1 MIKDQYDARRYLDN
15 ILDLDA
21 NYVPTLPNQIYL
33 LSIFDR
39 SLIGEL
45 VKNEPLE
52 IDGNTITMKLFRTGS
67 GYFQYTISY
76 KRLDYISF
84 QVI

>member
-21 NYVPTLPNQIYL
+21 NYIPTLSNQIYL
-33 LSIFDR
+33 LSTFDR

-52 IDGNTITMKLFRTGS
+52 IDGDTITMKLFRTRS
-67 GYFQYTISY
+67 GYFQYTISH
-76 KRLDYISF
+76 KRLEYIYF

>member
-1 MIKDQYDARRYLDN
+1 MNESRRYLDN

-21 NYVPTLPNQIYL
+21 NYVPTLPNRIYL
-33 LSIFDR
+33 LSTFDN

-45 VKNEPLE
+45 VKNESLE
-52 IDGNTITMKLFRTGS
+52 IDNDIITMKLFRKRA
-67 GYFQYTISY
+67 GYFQYTISH
-76 KRLDYISF
+76 KQLDYIYF